1 MTASPE
7 PFDLIVAGAGGSG
20 LAAAIE
26 AASAGAKV
34 LVLEKASQVGGA
46 TARSVGTYST
56 SSTPH
61 QKRAGIDDSPERHYA
76 DMDLVNA
83 NAKYPDNLGLRRLL
97 TFGAPGT
104 FRWLTDLG
112 LEFIGPNIEPPQTR
126 PRMHNVIPSSA
137 AFPYYLQR
145 RCQKLGVEIACNTHV
160 SDLLFDDSG
169 RVVGVSARV
178 GDGPPTEY
186 RSKLGVVL
194 ASGDFAASAAYRARF
209 FDQAVANSVAA
220 YPLATGD
227 GLGIAEQHGARI
239 VNGDYAAFYIP
250 RLRFIPPSRSNWVL
264 RLPPSR
270 IVARFIRGATS
281 VLPAAIM
288 RPFVMKFITT
298 ILGPEQNLFK
308 AGAAMVNASGNLIP
322 VELKSPAKNLALDP
336 GNSGFIILDQRI
348 ANDFEAWPNFVS
360 TAPGV
365 AHAYIKDYRA
375 ARKDV
380 FHEAPTLAALAR
392 GIGADPATLERA
404 IAEHNGSAAEPL
416 SQPPFIALG
425 PVRGYISITEGG
437 LAVTDDLCV
446 IGRDDKPIPG
456 LFAAGSTGQGGVLLD
471 GHGHHLAWAF
481 VSGRQAARTAMG
493 LQPLVPRI

>member
-1 MTASPE
+1 VTAASE
-7 PFDLIVAGAGGSG
+7 SFDLIVVGAGGSG

-26 AASAGAKV
+26 AAGASAKV
-34 LVLEKASQVGGA
+34 LVLEKAAQIGGA

-56 SSTPH
+56 SSTSH

-126 PRMHNVIPSSA
+126 PRMHNVLPSSA
-137 AFPYYLQR
+137 AFPYYLER
-145 RCQKLGVEIACNTHV
+145 RCRTLGVRIVCSAQV
-160 SDLLFDDSG
+160 SDLVFDG
-169 RVVGVSARV
+169 ERVVGVSV
-178 GDGPPTEY
+178 GFNGNQPIEF
-186 RSKLGVVL
+186 RSRLGVVL
-194 ASGDFAASAAYRARF
+194 ASGDFAASAEYRARY

-227 GLGIAEQHGARI
+227 GLKIGEKHGAQV

-250 RLRFIPPSRSNWVL
+250 RLRFIPPDRSNWVL

-270 IVARFIRGATS
+270 ALAQLIRGATAI
-281 VLPAAIM
+281 LPAKFM

-308 AGAAMVNASGNLIP
+308 AGAAMVNASGKLVP

-336 GNSGFIILDQRI
+336 ANSGFIILDQRI
-348 ANDFEAWPNFVS
+348 ADAFEAWPNFVS

-365 AHAYIKDYRA
+365 AHAYISDYRA

-380 FHEAPTLAALAR
+380 FHEAPTLEALASR
-392 GIGADPATLERA
+392 IGADPATFEQA
-404 IAEHNGSAAEPL
+404 IDEHNRCGHTVL
-416 SQPPFIALG
+416 SQAPFIALG

-437 LAVTDDLCV
+437 LAVTDDLRV
-446 IGRDDKPIPG
+446 LGRNGQPIPG

-481 VSGRQAARTAMG
+481 VSGRQVARTAME
-493 LQPLVPRI
+493 LEPLVPGP